1 MSIAYD
7 WKDSTNAFEG
17 DKAKWD
23 ELFRLPDGPV
33 SRWKEARGAE
43 RMVALDDM
51 VKGVKATQWWARYT
65 GQIKGGVKVECQ
77 HGSKVELLCIEG
89 GPISQVES
97 KEMAALVAEIKED
110 LRP

>member
-1 MSIAYD
+1 MLVVSTPEFGPDQRGGFTDPVMEKLKALSRAVPHVSIAYD

-33 SRWKEARGAE
+33 SRWKEGRGAE

-65 GQIKGGVKVECQ
+65 GQIKGGVKVEC
-77 HGSKVELLCIEG
+77 
-89 GPISQVES
+89 
-97 KEMAALVAEIKED
+97 
-110 LRP
+110 